1 MMACNGQGWGELV
14 MVLVYMEV
22 ESRIMQQTVKV
33 VVKDFTAE
41 RTEEDISKDFSEV
54 RYAGSARPNISKR
67 HANVREMDSR
77 RYITRSDLP
86 GEVEIYAG
94 SQYRVYLARY

>member
-1 MMACNGQGWGELV
+1 MEMMACNGQGWGELV
-14 MVLVYMEV
+14 MVLVDMEV

-54 RYAGSARPNISKR
+54 RYGGCDAANGSWERKPL
-67 HANVREMDSR
+67 EQGQ
-77 RYITRSDLP
+77 L
-86 GEVEIYAG
+86 
-94 SQYRVYLARY
+94 